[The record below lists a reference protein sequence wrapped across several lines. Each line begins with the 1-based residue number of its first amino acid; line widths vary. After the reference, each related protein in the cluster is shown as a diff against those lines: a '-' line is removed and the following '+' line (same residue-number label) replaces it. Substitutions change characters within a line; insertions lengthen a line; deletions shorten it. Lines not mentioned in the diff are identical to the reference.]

1 MRNNYIDGF
10 VFPIS
15 KTHLEDYKIVSE
27 KIAAIWEEYGALAYF
42 EYVGDEMRLEGVK
55 SFIPTLDAKE
65 DEVIVFGWMV
75 FPSKEVR
82 NKANKLVPQ
91 DSRIPS
97 LISKLTHAE
106 RIIFDAERMLYGG
119 FKPLV
124 QST

>member
-1 MRNNYIDGF
+1 MTNNYIDGF

-15 KTHLEDYKIVSE
+15 KIHLEKYKGISE
-27 KIAAIWEEYGALAYF
+27 QIAEIWKEYGALAYF

-82 NKANKLVPQ
+82 DKANKLVPQ

-97 LISKLTHAE
+97 LISKLTHSE
-106 RIIFDAERMLYGG
+106 RIIFDSERMLYGG